1 MEKDKGFTF
10 NLKFAKMNE
19 IKCPECGK
27 VFSVD
32 EASYASIVNQVRTK
46 ELEEEIRRRVAEVE
60 KQQQLKHQSDKLI
73 SDQAYQQKLNA
84 KDQEIEKR
92 NADIARLEEQVKS
105 IAISKQ
111 AEFDKRIAEK
121 DVEIAQLKE
130 KAQGAV
136 KAGQLEHEK
145 QLAEKD
151 MVIARLEEKM
161 KGIAKDKQAEFDRIL
176 AEKDA
181 ELVRLQSVVDQSKSQ
196 TQVAVLEEKNKAN
209 EVILLK
215 DNEIASWKDKLEL
228 EKASALL
235 REQNIRQNY
244 ESQLKQMQE
253 MVEQYKDFKIRLS
266 TKMLGESLETHCSNQ
281 YNANLRN
288 ILPSAYFEKDND
300 ASGGSKGDFI
310 FKDYDDGHEYISI
323 MFEMKNEMES
333 TAVKHKNED
342 FFKKLNDDR
351 NKKGC
356 EYAVLV
362 SLLEPDSDLYNGGIV
377 DVSYRYPKMYVIRPQ
392 FFIPLITLLV
402 QMARKNVV
410 LQKELIQARSLSVDI
425 TTFEEK
431 LDAFKEKFGRD
442 YRLASDRFK
451 EAITAIDK
459 SIKDLQTVRD
469 KLVMSEDYLRL
480 ANDQAEGLTIRKLTF
495 KNPTMKALF
504 DEARKNG
511 SKIEEIKDEEEDPEI
526 IDDIEVPH
534 VIEEDNNEGYDHST
548 REARND
554 NHTTNTRKAN
564 VGDTIVRV
572 SDNLIGKVVEI
583 RTTANGL
590 EKLILELE
598 DGSKGSVYN
607 NTRLY
612 QVVEG

>member
-1 MEKDKGFTF
+1 
-10 NLKFAKMNE
+10 MNE

-32 EASYASIVNQVRTK
+32 EASYASVVNQVRTK
-46 ELEEEIRRRVAEVE
+46 EFEEEIRRRVAEIE
-60 KQQQLKHQSDKLI
+60 KQQQLKQQSDKLI
-73 SDQAYQQKLNA
+73 SEQAFQQKLNA
-84 KDQEIEKR
+84 KNQEIEKR

-105 IAISKQ
+105 VAISKQ
-111 AEFDKRIAEK
+111 AEFDKRLSDKEI
-121 DVEIAQLKE
+121 EIAQLKE

-136 KAGQLEHEK
+136 KAEQLEHEK

-151 MVIARLEEKM
+151 AVIARLEEKM
-161 KGIAKDKQAEFDRIL
+161 KGIAKDKQAEFDKIL

-181 ELVRLQSVVDQSKSQ
+181 ELLRLQGAVDQSENK
-196 TQVAVLEEKNKAN
+196 TKVAVLEEKNKAN
-209 EVILLK
+209 EMILLK
-215 DNEIASWKDKLEL
+215 DNEIANWKGKLES
-228 EKASALL
+228 EKTGALL

-310 FKDYDDGHEYISI
+310 FRDYDDGQEYISI

-425 TTFEEK
+425 TTFEGK

-526 IDDIEVPH
+526 IDDIEEPN
-534 VIEEDNNEGYDHST
+534 VIDEDNNEGYDNST
-548 REARND
+548 REAKNE

-583 RTTANGL
+583 QTTANGL

>member
-1 MEKDKGFTF
+1 
-10 NLKFAKMNE
+10 MNE

-105 IAISKQ
+105 IALAKQ
-111 AEFDKRIAEK
+111 AEFDKALANK
-121 DVEIAQLKE
+121 DIEIAQLKE
-130 KAQGAV
+130 KSRGEANAN
-136 KAGQLEHEK
+136 QLEHEK

-151 MVIARLEEKM
+151 AVIARLEEKIE
-161 KGIAKDKQAEFDRIL
+161 GIAKDKQAEFDKIL

-181 ELVRLQSVVDQSKSQ
+181 ELIRLQSVVDQGENK
-196 TQVAVLEEKNKAN
+196 TKVAVLEEKNKAN
-209 EVILLK
+209 EMILLK
-215 DNEIASWKDKLEL
+215 DNEIANWKGKLES
-228 EKASALL
+228 EKTGALL

-310 FKDYDDGHEYISI
+310 FRDYDDGQEYISI

-333 TAVKHKNED
+333 TVVKHKNED

-425 TTFEEK
+425 TTFEGK

-480 ANDQAEGLTIRKLTF
+480 ANDQAEGLTIRKLTY
-495 KNPTMKALF
+495 KNPTMKALL

-526 IDDIEVPH
+526 IDDIEEPN
-534 VIEEDNNEGYDHST
+534 VIDEDNNEGYDNST
-548 REARND
+548 REAKNE

-583 RTTANGL
+583 QTTANGL

>member
-1 MEKDKGFTF
+1 
-10 NLKFAKMNE
+10 MNE

-32 EASYASIVNQVRTK
+32 EASYASVVNQIRTK
-46 ELEEEIRRRVAEVE
+46 EFEEEIRRRVAEIE
-60 KQQQLKHQSDKLI
+60 KQQQLKQQSDKLI
-73 SDQAYQQKLNA
+73 SEQAFQQKLNA
-84 KDQEIEKR
+84 KNQEIEKR

-105 IAISKQ
+105 VAISKQ
-111 AEFDKRIAEK
+111 AEFDKQLSEK
-121 DVEIAQLKE
+121 EIEIAQLKE
-130 KAQGAV
+130 KTQGAI
-136 KAGQLEHEK
+136 KAEQLEHEK

-151 MVIARLEEKM
+151 TEIARLEEKM

-181 ELVRLQSVVDQSKSQ
+181 ELLRLQGAIDQSDNK
-196 TQVAVLEEKNKAN
+196 TKVAVLEEKNKAK
-209 EVILLK
+209 EMILLK
-215 DNEIASWKDKLEL
+215 DNEIANWKGKLES
-228 EKASALL
+228 EKTSALL
-235 REQNIRQNY
+235 REQSIRQNY

-281 YNANLRN
+281 YNASLRN
-288 ILPSAYFEKDND
+288 VLPSAYFEKDND

-310 FKDYDDGHEYISI
+310 FKDYDDGFEYISI

-410 LQKELIQARSLSVDI
+410 LQKELIQAKSLSVDI
-425 TTFEEK
+425 TTFEGK
-431 LDAFKEKFGRD
+431 LDDFKKGFGYN
-442 YRLASDRFK
+442 YRLASKKYF
-451 EAITAIDK
+451 EAIDAIDK
-459 SIKDLQTVRD
+459 SIKDLQAVRAS
-469 KLVMSEDYLRL
+469 LVSSENNLRL
-480 ANDQAEGLTIRKLTF
+480 ANEKAEELTIRKLTY

-511 SKIEEIKDEEEDPEI
+511 SKIEEIKNERSDSELADV
-526 IDDIEVPH
+526 IEVPDDIS
-534 VIEEDNNEGYDHST
+534 VDKNEGYDDSSS
-548 REARND
+548 EEVKE
-554 NHTTNTRKAN
+554 NHTITTRKAN
-564 VGDTIVRV
+564 VGDTIVRT

-583 RTTANGL
+583 QTTANGL